1 MTWLAVSMTSSPC
14 FAGWELVP
22 TGWTAPRPGYW
33 GEIED
38 GRDTLAALRT
48 AREEATA
55 WKQAFYASEDR
66 RVEFETHFNGRL
78 DDLEAAMNA
87 REKAHRHEVRKA
99 KAPGWGIFAG
109 GAIDDRGE
117 FHPVVG
123 FGLVWRF

>member
-1 MTWLAVSMTSSPC
+1 MILLSALMTSSPS
-14 FAGWELVP
+14 FADWELVP
-22 TGWTAPRPGYW
+22 TGWTAQRPGYW

-48 AREEATA
+48 AREEAAA
-55 WKQAFYASEDR
+55 WEKAFYASEDR
-66 RVEFETHFNGRL
+66 REKFEAHFNSRL
-78 DDLEAAMNA
+78 DDLEASMNA
-87 REKAHRHEVRKA
+87 REKAHKQEVRKA
-99 KAPGWGIFAG
+99 KAPGLGIFAG